1 MEIRLN
7 KLISE
12 AGVCSRREADNFIE
26 MERVTVNGKQPHVG
40 QKVTAEDVVLVDGE
54 RLNVEKYIRLQEEE
68 KKEVQQEKELLG
80 TLRKAKPENK
90 GGREGAKMEKFGK
103 FNKYAAARKAQKEGG
118 WKSKTAKLT
127 DEEKLLRD
135 ALRPKFGKA
144 LSKSAGGRRGGATPP
159 TAPPTPN
166 RPPFGRRARTTRSTR
181 RNVPPTGKTGITEAM
196 SKKVILVTGGQ
207 RSGKSGYAQRLA
219 LSLSPNPVYLATSR
233 IWDEEFRKR
242 VERHQRDR
250 GPEWTNIEEDT

>member
-144 LSKSAGGRRGGATPP
+144 LSKSA
-159 TAPPTPN
+159 
-166 RPPFGRRARTTRSTR
+166 
-181 RNVPPTGKTGITEAM
+181 V
-196 SKKVILVTGGQ
+196 
-207 RSGKSGYAQRLA
+207 AQRIA
-219 LSLSPNPVYLATSR
+219 AKPEIGRPSE
-233 IWDEEFRKR
+233 DEQE
-242 VERHQRDR
+242 QSDQQ
-250 GPEWTNIEEDT
+250 G

>member
-54 RLNVEKYIRLQEEE
+54 RLNVEKYIRL
-68 KKEVQQEKELLG
+68 QEKELLG

-144 LSKSAGGRRGGATPP
+144 LSKSA
-159 TAPPTPN
+159 
-166 RPPFGRRARTTRSTR
+166 
-181 RNVPPTGKTGITEAM
+181 V
-196 SKKVILVTGGQ
+196 
-207 RSGKSGYAQRLA
+207 AQRIAANPKSAA
-219 LSLSPNPVYLATSR
+219 LRKTSKNNPINKAKR
-233 IWDEEFRKR
+233 AAHRKNRNHEGDE
-242 VERHQRDR
+242 
-250 GPEWTNIEEDT
+250 

>member
-68 KKEVQQEKELLG
+68 KKEMQQEKELLG

-90 GGREGAKMEKFGK
+90 GGHEGAERGRLEIQDRQA
-103 FNKYAAARKAQKEGG
+103 Y
-118 WKSKTAKLT
+118 
-127 DEEKLLRD
+127 
-135 ALRPKFGKA
+135 
-144 LSKSAGGRRGGATPP
+144 RRGEVIAGCLTPQVRKGTEQIGGGAADRRQPEIG
-159 TAPPTPN
+159 
-166 RPPFGRRARTTRSTR
+166 RPS
-181 RNVPPTGKTGITEAM
+181 E
-196 SKKVILVTGGQ
+196 
-207 RSGKSGYAQRLA
+207 
-219 LSLSPNPVYLATSR
+219 
-233 IWDEEFRKR
+233 DEQE
-242 VERHQRDR
+242 QSDQQ
-250 GPEWTNIEEDT
+250 G

>member
-90 GGREGAKMEKFGK
+90 GGREGAKMEKFGSSI
-103 FNKYAAARKAQKEGG
+103 NTLPPVRRRKRE
-118 WKSKTAKLT
+118 
-127 DEEKLLRD
+127 
-135 ALRPKFGKA
+135 
-144 LSKSAGGRRGGATPP
+144 AGNP
-159 TAPPTPN
+159 
-166 RPPFGRRARTTRSTR
+166 RPPSLPTR
-181 RNVPPTGKTGITEAM
+181 RSYCGMP
-196 SKKVILVTGGQ
+196 
-207 RSGKSGYAQRLA
+207 YAP
-219 LSLSPNPVYLATSR
+219 SS
-233 IWDEEFRKR
+233 
-242 VERHQRDR
+242 ERH
-250 GPEWTNIEEDT
+250 

>member
-103 FNKYAAARKAQKEGG
+103 FNKYAAARKAQKVGG

-144 LSKSAGGRRGGATPP
+144 LSKDCSYVDTNHHGR
-159 TAPPTPN
+159 
-166 RPPFGRRARTTRSTR
+166 
-181 RNVPPTGKTGITEAM
+181 K
-196 SKKVILVTGGQ
+196 ILSWIIENGLGELTGQ
-207 RSGKSGYAQRLA
+207 RNRSGYCTYEKIRFYPEKLKDCDPEGYQR
-219 LSLSPNPVYLATSR
+219 YK
-233 IWDEEFRKR
+233 IKFEE
-242 VERHQRDR
+242 
-250 GPEWTNIEEDT
+250 T

>member
-54 RLNVEKYIRLQEEE
+54 RLNVEKYIRLQEE
-68 KKEVQQEKELLG
+68 EKELLG

-144 LSKSAGGRRGGATPP
+144 LSKSA
-159 TAPPTPN
+159 
-166 RPPFGRRARTTRSTR
+166 
-181 RNVPPTGKTGITEAM
+181 V
-196 SKKVILVTGGQ
+196 
-207 RSGKSGYAQRLA
+207 AQRIAANPKSAA
-219 LSLSPNPVYLATSR
+219 LRKTSKNNPINKAKR
-233 IWDEEFRKR
+233 AAHRKNRNHGGDE
-242 VERHQRDR
+242 
-250 GPEWTNIEEDT
+250 

>member
-144 LSKSAGGRRGGATPP
+144 LSKSADRRQPEIGRP
-159 TAPPTPN
+159 
-166 RPPFGRRARTTRSTR
+166 S
-181 RNVPPTGKTGITEAM
+181 E
-196 SKKVILVTGGQ
+196 
-207 RSGKSGYAQRLA
+207 
-219 LSLSPNPVYLATSR
+219 
-233 IWDEEFRKR
+233 DEQE
-242 VERHQRDR
+242 QSDQQ
-250 GPEWTNIEEDT
+250 G

>member
-127 DEEKLLRD
+127 
-135 ALRPKFGKA
+135 
-144 LSKSAGGRRGGATPP
+144 AGCLTPQVRKGTEQIGGGAADRRQPEIGRPSEDEQEQPDQQGETC
-159 TAPPTPN
+159 
-166 RPPFGRRARTTRSTR
+166 RPPEKQESRRR
-181 RNVPPTGKTGITEAM
+181 
-196 SKKVILVTGGQ
+196 
-207 RSGKSGYAQRLA
+207 
-219 LSLSPNPVYLATSR
+219 
-233 IWDEEFRKR
+233 
-242 VERHQRDR
+242 
-250 GPEWTNIEEDT
+250 